1 MLIIFENAPIST
13 EKSVKIS
20 FFEYLY
26 IYFAC
31 LSVRLYSINVKTAEP
46 IGPTFFVG
54 PHVTQGRFMNDPNFK
69 SLPLKKIRFL
79 KIKKIHKILL

>member
-26 IYFAC
+26 VYFAC
-31 LSVRLYSINVKTAEP
+31 LSVRLYSINVKATEP

-54 PHVTQGRFMNDPNFK
+54 PHVTQMNDPNFK

-79 KIKKIHKILL
+79 KIKKILKILL